1 LTLTLGNTVENSKT
15 LLYYLEQIM
24 CKIRCYKMV
33 TLEKEIKEIKERLNE
48 LVTIYKTIIDLLL
61 KEEKPLNDEKKALE
75 SEEEIISEKDLI
87 EALKR

>member
-1 LTLTLGNTVENSKT
+1 
-15 LLYYLEQIM
+15 
-24 CKIRCYKMV
+24 MV

-75 SEEEIISEKDLI
+75 SEEEIINEKDLI